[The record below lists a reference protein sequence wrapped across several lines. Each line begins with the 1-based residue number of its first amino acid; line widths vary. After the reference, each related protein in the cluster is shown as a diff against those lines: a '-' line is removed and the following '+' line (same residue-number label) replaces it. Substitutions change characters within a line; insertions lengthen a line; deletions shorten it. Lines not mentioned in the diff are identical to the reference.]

1 MCHQEELLELSLW
14 RALLRWKPLAT
25 RAVLAIAIVQ
35 NVLILLRFGD
45 DDSLDSEGAPS
56 SWRATLAATLSPVL
70 GCVQVL
76 ASVVIFALQVL
87 QNAPLQ
93 QRRMWRQLP
102 LLGRGRTYEE
112 LLARACDLSPHGLG
126 SVAELCYK
134 LQFWLASFGFILMD
148 GHGLFCAACVGAALL
163 VRVRVRVSYLR
174 GLCGCRA
181 PG

>member
-1 MCHQEELLELSLW
+1 M
-14 RALLRWKPLAT
+14 LR
-25 RAVLAIAIVQ
+25 
-35 NVLILLRFGD
+35 
-45 DDSLDSEGAPS
+45 
-56 SWRATLAATLSPVL
+56 
-70 GCVQVL
+70 CVQVL

-134 LQFWLASFGFILMD
+134 LQFWLASLGFILMD
-148 GHGLFCAACVGAALL
+148 GHTLFCAACVGAALL
-163 VRVRVRVSYLR
+163 VRVRVRVRWPWALLR
-174 GLCGCRA
+174 GLRRCRA